1 MKQLRGTATQRAGY
15 QTGGSRRPPT
25 KRDDEEPHVAQPVG
39 GLVGEVVHKEAEDSA
54 EVVLRSGHGDF
65 DGDGRLGV
73 AVAAGGQG
81 RWS

>member
-1 MKQLRGTATQRAGY
+1 M
-15 QTGGSRRPPT
+15 
-25 KRDDEEPHVAQPVG
+25 
-39 GLVGEVVHKEAEDSA
+39 GEVVHKEAEDSA

-81 RWS
+81 RHG